1 MNKDFLY
8 EMIQTPSPS
17 GAEFDLQKKII
28 HYMKETVDTFETDVT
43 GNVISVLNPDSPC
56 KVLLAGHVD
65 EIGLMVTM
73 ITDAGLL
80 KVTNVGGIRPALY
93 LGQKVQILTSSGI
106 VNGVVGV
113 NRSLLKNKSL
123 EATDLFIDLGASSK
137 E

>member
-65 EIGLMVTM
+65 EFGTESSNF
-73 ITDAGLL
+73 
-80 KVTNVGGIRPALY
+80 NVIWHRQWSGWGES
-93 LGQKVQILTSSGI
+93 LTS
-106 VNGVVGV
+106 
-113 NRSLLKNKSL
+113 
-123 EATDLFIDLGASSK
+123 
-137 E
+137 